1 MHGRI
6 RRKRLYT
13 GLRKAVGE
21 KRIHRRNSDY
31 GIGRGHSG
39 LLSSKAVGKKRV
51 HRRNGDHGIGRG
63 HSGPHPSN
71 KAVGKKRIYGR
82 DSIQRIGPRSSFF
95 SRNSRYGFCS
105 GTRTGTRNVGRGFY
119 GSGRNLRSCGP
130 RL

>member
-39 LLSSKAVGKKRV
+39 LL
-51 HRRNGDHGIGRG
+51 
-63 HSGPHPSN
+63 PS

-95 SRNSRYGFCS
+95 SRNNRYGFCS

-119 GSGRNLRSCGP
+119 GSGRNLRSSGP